1 MIGLIANPASG
12 KDVRRLVA
20 RGIGVPD
27 HEKINLLGRV
37 LAGALALRAGPF
49 QWMPTAADL
58 VERSAELLEL
68 PAGSGALAMPVDGTP
83 DDTTAAAARLA
94 ELGAACIVV
103 LGGDGTARAAAKG
116 AGDTPLLPLSTGTNN
131 VFPQSIEPTLA
142 GLAAAIVARGAAEAA
157 IARAPCLRIV
167 REGNVVDLALIDVA
181 VYDGMIGARA
191 IWLLER
197 VRQLIST
204 RTTPDLIGL
213 ASIAGYL
220 GAEQP
225 AQAAALALRLGSGG
239 HDVLAPI
246 APGVVERVSITER
259 RWLCHGDAERISA
272 PCVLA
277 LDGERELPVRP
288 GMLVDVR
295 FDSRGPLVV
304 DARRA
309 LELGVAAGLFRES
322 RGSGIEA

>member
-27 HEKINLLGRV
+27 HEKINVLGRV
-37 LAGALALRAGPF
+37 LAGALALGGGPF
-49 QWMPTAADL
+49 RWMPTAAEL
-58 VERSAELLEL
+58 VERAAELLPL
-68 PAGSGALAMPVDGTP
+68 PAGSGALAMPVDGTR

-94 ELGAACIVV
+94 ELGAVCIVV

-131 VFPQSIEPTLA
+131 AFPQSIEATLA

-157 IARAPCLRIV
+157 IGRVPCLRIV
-167 REGNVVDLALIDVA
+167 REGDAVDLALVDVA
-181 VYDGMIGARA
+181 VYDGMVGARA
-191 IWLLER
+191 IWQLER

-204 RTTPDLIGL
+204 RSSPNLIGL
-213 ASIAGYL
+213 ASIAAFL

-225 AQAAALALRLGSGG
+225 AEGAALSLQLGSG
-239 HDVLAPI
+239 DDTVLAPI
-246 APGVVERVSITER
+246 APGVVEQIGVTQR
-259 RWLCHGDAERISA
+259 RWLRHGDAERIAA

-277 LDGERELPVRP
+277 LDGERELAVRP

-295 FDSRGPLVV
+295 YDSRGPLVV
-304 DARRA
+304 HAQHA
-309 LELGVAAGLFRES
+309 LELGVRGGLFREPP
-322 RGSGIEA
+322 IEIGG